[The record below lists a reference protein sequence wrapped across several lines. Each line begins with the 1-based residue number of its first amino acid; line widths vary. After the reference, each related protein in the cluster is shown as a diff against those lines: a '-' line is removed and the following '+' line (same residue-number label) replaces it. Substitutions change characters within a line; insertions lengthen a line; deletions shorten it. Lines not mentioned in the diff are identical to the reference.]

1 MRHEKASWRVE
12 IVDLSNVNRVVIIG
26 AGQAAAQTCAS
37 LRMFGFAG
45 DITMIGDEP
54 ALPYQ
59 RPPLSKAYMKG
70 ELAEARLYFKPAGWY
85 EEQKIDPVLSM
96 RATKLDRSAQTVE
109 LELGG
114 SVAYDALI
122 IATGS
127 RPRPLPVDGA
137 DLDGVFDLR
146 DLADVERIR
155 PRMIEGRKLVIVGAG
170 YIGLEAAAVAR
181 HMGLDVTVLE
191 MEDRVLAR
199 VTSPVMSEFFEAEH
213 TRQGVDIKTGARL
226 AALKGADGKVTRAI
240 LSDDSELDADIV
252 LVGIGI
258 LPNVELAEQAGIAC
272 ANGILTDRDA
282 RTNDPRVFAAGDCAA
297 RPLVHYGRTGRLE
310 SVHNAIEQG
319 KLAAAAIMGKP
330 RPVEDCPWFWSDQ
343 YDLKLQIAGL
353 SQDYDETVVRGD
365 VAARKF
371 AVFYLQNGK
380 LIAVDAVNSP
390 PEFLASKRLIMT
402 GAQLAPELLSDTSQ
416 SMKEIAASAI

>member
-1 MRHEKASWRVE
+1 
-12 IVDLSNVNRVVIIG
+12 VDLSNAKRVVIIG
-26 AGQAAAQTCAS
+26 AGQAAAQACAS
-37 LRMFGFAG
+37 LRLFGFAG
-45 DITMIGDEP
+45 DITLIGDEA

-70 ELAEARLYFKPAGWY
+70 ELAEERLYFKPAAWY
-85 EEQKIDPVLSM
+85 EDQNIDTVLSV
-96 RATKLDRSAQTVE
+96 RATKIDRSAQTVT
-109 LELGG
+109 LEMGG
-114 SVAYDALI
+114 SIAYDALI

-127 RPRPLPVDGA
+127 RPRALPVGGA

-155 PRMIEGRKLVIVGAG
+155 PRMIEGSKLVIVGAG

-181 HMGLDVTVLE
+181 QMGLDVTVLE

-199 VTSPVMSEFFEAEH
+199 VTSPVMSSFFQDEH
-213 TRQGVDIKTGARL
+213 KRQGVEIRTGARL
-226 AALKGADGKVTRAI
+226 TSLYGADGKVTKAI
-240 LSDDSELDADIV
+240 LADGAELDADMV

-258 LPNVELAEQAGIAC
+258 VPNVELAEEAGIAC
-272 ANGILTDRDA
+272 SNGILTDQDA

-319 KLAAAAIMGKP
+319 KLAAAAIMGKA
-330 RPVEDCPWFWSDQ
+330 RPTEDCPWFWSDQ

-353 SQDYDETVVRGD
+353 SQDHDETVVRGD
-365 VAARKF
+365 PDTRKF
-371 AVFYLQNGK
+371 AVFYLRNGK

-390 PEFLASKRLIMT
+390 PEFLASKRLIIAGT
-402 GAQLAPELLSDTSQ
+402 HLAPDLLRDTSQ
-416 SMKEIAASAI
+416 TMKAIAANAI

>member
-1 MRHEKASWRVE
+1 M
-12 IVDLSNVNRVVIIG
+12 DLSSSKRIVIVG
-26 AGQAAAQTCAS
+26 AGQAAAQACAS
-37 LRMFGFAG
+37 LRLFGYEG
-45 DITMIGDEP
+45 DITLIGEEA

-70 ELAEARLYFKPAGWY
+70 ELAEERLYFKPESWY
-85 EEQKIDPVLSM
+85 QDQNIDTLLSV
-96 RATKLDRSAQTVE
+96 RATQIDRSTKTVE
-109 LELGG
+109 LEHGG
-114 SVAYDALI
+114 SVSYDALI

-127 RPRPLPVDGA
+127 RPRALPVQGA

-155 PRMIEGRKLVIVGAG
+155 PRMIEGQKLVIVGAG

-181 HMGLDVTVLE
+181 QMGLDVTVLE
-191 MEDRVLAR
+191 MESRVLAR

-213 TRQGVDIKTGARL
+213 TRQGVSVRTEARL
-226 AALKGADGKVTRAI
+226 SSLVGADGKVTTAV
-240 LSDDSELDADIV
+240 LADGTELEADIV

-258 LPNVELAEQAGIAC
+258 LPNVELAEGAGVAC
-272 ANGILTDRDA
+272 SNGILTDRDA

-297 RPLVHYGRTGRLE
+297 RQLVHYGRKGRLE

-330 RPVEDCPWFWSDQ
+330 RPTEDCPWFWSDQ

-353 SQDYDETVVRGD
+353 SQGYDETVVRGD
-365 VAARKF
+365 IDARKF

-390 PEFLASKRLIMT
+390 PEFLASKKLIMT
-402 GAQLAPELLSDTSQ
+402 GARLAPETLSDTSQ
-416 SMKEIAASAI
+416 SMKEIAAAAV

>member
-1 MRHEKASWRVE
+1 M
-12 IVDLSNVNRVVIIG
+12 DLSSSKRIVIIG
-26 AGQAAAQTCAS
+26 GGQAAAQACAS
-37 LRMFGFAG
+37 LRLFGFEG
-45 DITMIGDEP
+45 DITLIGEEA

-70 ELAEARLYFKPAGWY
+70 ELAEERLYFKPESWY
-85 EEQKIDPVLSM
+85 QDQNIDTMLSV
-96 RATKLDRSAQTVE
+96 RATRIDRSAQTVE
-109 LELGG
+109 LEHGG
-114 SVAYDALI
+114 SVSYDALI

-127 RPRPLPVDGA
+127 RPRALPVEGA

-155 PRMIEGRKLVIVGAG
+155 PRMIAGQKLVIVGAG

-181 HMGLDVTVLE
+181 QMGLEVTVLE
-191 MEDRVLAR
+191 MESRVLAR
-199 VTSPVMSEFFEAEH
+199 VTSPIMSAFFEAEH
-213 TRQGVDIKTGARL
+213 GRQGVNVRTETRL
-226 AALKGADGKVTRAI
+226 SALAGSEGKVTKAV
-240 LSDDSELDADIV
+240 LSDGTELAADMV

-258 LPNVELAEQAGIAC
+258 LPNVELAEEAGIAC
-272 ANGILTDRDA
+272 SNGILTDRDA

-297 RPLVHYGRTGRLE
+297 RLLVHYGRKGRLE

-330 RPVEDCPWFWSDQ
+330 RPAEDCPWFWSDQ

-365 VAARKF
+365 IDARKF
-371 AVFYLQNGK
+371 AVFYLRNGK
-380 LIAVDAVNSP
+380 LIAVDAINSP
-390 PEFLASKRLIMT
+390 PEFLASKKLIMA
-402 GAQLAPELLSDTSQ
+402 GASLAPATLSDTSQ
-416 SMKEIAASAI
+416 SMKEIAAAAV

>member
-1 MRHEKASWRVE
+1 M
-12 IVDLSNVNRVVIIG
+12 DLSGSERIVIVG
-26 AGQAAAQTCAS
+26 GGQAAAQACAS
-37 LRMFGFAG
+37 LRLFGFAG
-45 DITMIGDEP
+45 DITLIGEEA

-70 ELAEARLYFKPAGWY
+70 ELAEERLYFKPAAWY
-85 EEQKIDPVLSM
+85 EDQKIDTVLSV
-96 RATKLDRSAQTVE
+96 RATEIDRSAQTVS
-109 LELGG
+109 LEHGG

-127 RPRPLPVDGA
+127 RPRALPIEGA

-146 DLADVERIR
+146 DLSDVDRIR
-155 PRMIEGRKLVIVGAG
+155 PRMISGQKLVIIGAG

-181 HMGLDVTVLE
+181 QLGLDVTVLE
-191 MEDRVLAR
+191 MADRVLAR
-199 VTSPVMSEFFEAEH
+199 VTSPIMSQFFYDEH
-213 TRQGVDIKTGARL
+213 TRQGAEIRTGAMVS
-226 AALKGADGKVTRAI
+226 ALRGADGKISSAVLADGT
-240 LSDDSELDADIV
+240 ELDADIV

-258 LPNVELAEQAGIAC
+258 LPNVELAEAAGLAC
-272 ANGILTDRDA
+272 SNGILTDRDA
-282 RTNDPRVFAAGDCAA
+282 RTNDPRIFAAGDCAA
-297 RPLVHYGRTGRLE
+297 RPLVHYGRKGRLE

-330 RPVEDCPWFWSDQ
+330 RPAEDCPWFWSDQ

-353 SQDYDETVVRGD
+353 SQDYDETVLRGD
-365 VAARKF
+365 PEARKF

-390 PEFLASKRLIMT
+390 PEFLASKKLIMT
-402 GAQLAPELLSDTSQ
+402 GAHLAPETLSDTSK
-416 SMKEIAASAI
+416 SMKEIAAMTA